1 MQLLVKGIYPKVSR
15 ALGNGQHFYSGLSF
29 TFPSFSLSRGIKG
42 ALAFSK
48 VLKFQKEW
56 HSLADSVS
64 ARKSEMDQKEILG
77 IKLFLKQLANEY
89 YDMEVASVVQAIFQ
103 FSSDKSFII

>member
-1 MQLLVKGIYPKVSR
+1 
-15 ALGNGQHFYSGLSF
+15 
-29 TFPSFSLSRGIKG
+29 
-42 ALAFSK
+42 
-48 VLKFQKEW
+48 
-56 HSLADSVS
+56 
-64 ARKSEMDQKEILG
+64 MDQKEILG